1 MRIKKAALL
10 AAASATL
17 VLAGAGSA
25 AAYGAPTDGYGRSSS
40 GLSDGGI
47 TFINQVNNC
56 DASLG
61 WYIPVPGAGT
71 EGDTNVTTNCNN
83 VISG

>member
-25 AAYGAPTDGYGRSSS
+25 AAYGAPTGGYGRSAS
-40 GLSDGGI
+40 SDGDLTLIFQSNECETTTGDNWSNGWLGDGGD
-47 TFINQVNNC
+47 INN
-56 DASLG
+56 
-61 WYIPVPGAGT
+61 
-71 EGDTNVTTNCNN
+71 TTNCINS
-83 VISG
+83 VGG